1 MAKYLTIFD
10 FIFGSGILKIY
21 YYRYIQ
27 LGIVSFGTVCGHQER
42 PGVYTRISSMVEW
55 IQIMTDYSAQVWDF
69 SCHAATTATSEPIDD
84 YAKMSDILLFKENDE
99 LAEMEDEEEVGWIK
113 VGKLQ
118 SPRKGHAVSIIRRSE
133 MAAVCVRWNQGII
146 NSPNYPKHYPNN
158 VNKVTQFTNTN
169 LNFTYLLFLLFQIIY
184 LFQGMVSQG
193 CRRDRAQDPTNIYK
207 FQHRIPPPLCL

>member
-1 MAKYLTIFD
+1 
-10 FIFGSGILKIY
+10 
-21 YYRYIQ
+21 
-27 LGIVSFGTVCGHQER
+27 
-42 PGVYTRISSMVEW
+42 MVAW
-55 IQIMTDYSAQVWDF
+55 IQIMTDYSAPVWDF
-69 SCHAATTATSEPIDD
+69 SCHEATSAPKND
-84 YAKMSDILLFKENDE
+84 YIKMSDILRIKENDDLDE
-99 LAEMEDEEEVGWIK
+99 IDDEEVEMVNAEWIN
-113 VGKLQ
+113 VDGKLQ